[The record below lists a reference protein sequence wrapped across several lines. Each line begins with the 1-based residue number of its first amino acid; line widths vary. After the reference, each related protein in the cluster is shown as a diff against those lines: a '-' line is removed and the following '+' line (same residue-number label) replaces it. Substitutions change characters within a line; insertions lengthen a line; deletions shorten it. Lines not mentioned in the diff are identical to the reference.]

1 MKRSWS
7 NLTEKERDE
16 DAIYQKGYADG
27 RKCMVSHIKRM
38 QKKIDKLEA
47 RMLSKHKA
55 LRGGVPLRP
64 LKLIKKE

>member
-27 RKCMVSHIKRM
+27 RKCMAMHVKRM
-38 QKKIDKLEA
+38 QKKIDKLE
-47 RMLSKHKA
+47 SE
-55 LRGGVPLRP
+55 
-64 LKLIKKE
+64 KLNGISQP